1 MKESRQ
7 RLLSIVYRTSL
18 TAQANRTWYIIL
30 VYAKKTPSRWYV
42 PVIIIIIIITTNAD
56 AAL

>member
-7 RLLSIVYRTSL
+7 RLLSIMYRTSL

-42 PVIIIIIIITTNAD
+42 PTIIIINAD
-56 AAL
+56 ATL